1 MSEQEHPALYVDR
14 GPVEE
19 EWIEQARWPKVIGII
34 SVVWGSLNVA
44 CIGCGVG
51 MQFMM
56 GGMLQTVYPDGMP
69 LVMLSPPLINYVSGA
84 VSAAAALLLILCG
97 VMLLLRNPVARP
109 LHLMYAVIALLA
121 TAFGMYL
128 QIEVQAELAQWAKDN
143 PGTAFAKQQANSG
156 TIGAFIGVIVTALF
170 GVWPLFCL
178 IWFGAVKRNSS
189 EIARGASA
197 VV

>member
-19 EWIEQARWPKVIGII
+19 DWVEPAGWPKVIGII
-34 SVVWGSLNVA
+34 SIVWGGLNTM
-44 CIGCGVG
+44 CIGCGAG

-69 LVMLSPPLINYVSGA
+69 LVMQSPPPINYASGA
-84 VSAAAALLLILCG
+84 ISAAAAIFLIVCG
-97 VMLLLRNPVARP
+97 VMLLLRNPIARP
-109 LHLMYAVIALLA
+109 LHLMYGVIALLA

-128 QIEVQAELAQWAKDN
+128 QIEVQAELAQWANDN
-143 PGTAFAKQQANSG
+143 PGTAFAQQQAKSG
-156 TIGAFIGVIVTALF
+156 AFGAFIGVIVTALF
-170 GVWPLFCL
+170 AVWPLFCL
-178 IWFGAVKRNSS
+178 IWFGAVKRKSS
-189 EIARGASA
+189 EIARGAEA